1 MHDNNISTFLWFDSK
16 AEEAARFYCS
26 IFANSKVTSSGG
38 TGTTFELNGQR
49 YTAFNGGPHFK
60 LSAAVSIFV
69 SCKSQEEVDALWD
82 RFLSAGGTETQCGW
96 LVDQF
101 GLSWQIIPT
110 QLLEMLSD
118 PDPAKAGRAAAAMM
132 KMKKIIIADLQRAY
146 AGA

>member
-1 MHDNNISTFLWFDSK
+1 MHTSTISTFLWFDTQ
-16 AEEAARFYCS
+16 AAEAAKFYCS
-26 IFANSKVTSSGG
+26 IFANSKITSSGA
-38 TGTTFELNGQR
+38 TGTSFELNGQR

-69 SCKSQEEVDALWD
+69 ACSTQAEIDALWET
-82 RFLSAGGTETQCGW
+82 FLAAGGTETQCGW

-118 PDPAKAGRAAAAMM
+118 SDPAKAGRAGAAMM
-132 KMKKIIIADLQRAY
+132 QMKKLVIADLQRAY
-146 AGA
+146 TGA

>member
-1 MHDNNISTFLWFDSK
+1 MHDNTISTFLWFDTQ
-16 AEEAARFYCS
+16 AEEAAKFYCS
-26 IFANSKVTSSGG
+26 IFSNSKITSTGK

-69 SCKSQEEVDALWD
+69 SCSTQAEIDALWE
-82 RFLSAGGTETQCGW
+82 RFLSAGGTETRCGW

-101 GLSWQIIPT
+101 GLSWQIIPR

-118 PDPAKAGRAAAAMM
+118 PDPAKAGRAGAAMM
-132 KMKKIIIADLQRAY
+132 QMEKINIAELQRAY